1 VGKIR
6 SLQILRFA
14 AALAVVVAHAFSA
27 TNGLP
32 GLAVSSRIQG
42 AGTAGV
48 DVFFVLSGAIIFKT
62 AFDAG
67 KPLSAWTFWRRRY
80 LRVAPIYYLAT
91 LAWLP
96 VAVLVLG
103 QTVRP
108 TWLLATVTF
117 WPAWDVITAP
127 ELPIGW
133 TLCFEMLFYTA
144 AALILASRRW
154 LWAVA
159 VGFPAAW
166 LLRDITGLS
175 ALRFLGNPIVL
186 EFLFG
191 VAVMRWAPKSAPW
204 WFAAGLIVLG
214 VGGILGLS
222 PPSAFYDLRAT
233 LSGNAS
239 VFRMLLWGAPAAMIV
254 AGALSLERFAVGPV
268 SRVFTYLGDASYSLY
283 LTHYV
288 LIKGLTPWVRSSLI
302 DARLMLLALVVL
314 SVTVACAVYEL
325 AEKSLLRAVR
335 TKVPRSG
342 LAGTPT
348 TTSFQAEL
356 RGSVGGTPAI
366 GAQGP
371 EGGDQ
376 RR

>member
-1 VGKIR
+1 MGKIR

-42 AGTAGV
+42 VGTVGV

-62 AFDAG
+62 AFDTG
-67 KPLSAWTFWRRRY
+67 KPPSAWAFWRKRY

-103 QTVRP
+103 QAVRP
-108 TWLLATVTF
+108 TWLLAAVTF
-117 WPAWDVITAP
+117 WPAWDVLTAP

-133 TLCFEMLFYTA
+133 TLCFEMLFYTS

-154 LWAVA
+154 LWVVA
-159 VGFPAAW
+159 IGFPAAW
-166 LLRDITGLS
+166 LFRDVTGLS
-175 ALRFLGNPIVL
+175 AFRFLGNPIVL

-204 WFAAGLIVLG
+204 WFAAGLIAFGVGCILG
-214 VGGILGLS
+214 VA
-222 PPSAFYDLRAT
+222 PPPAFYDLRAT
-233 LSGNAS
+233 LTGNAS
-239 VFRMLLWGAPAAMIV
+239 VFRVLLWGAPAAMIV
-254 AGALSLERFAVGPV
+254 AGALSLERFAVGPA
-268 SRVFTYLGDASYSLY
+268 SRAFTYLGDASYSLY

-288 LIKGLTPWVRSSLI
+288 LIKGLTPLVRGLAV
-302 DARLMLLALVVL
+302 DARLIFLGLVAL
-314 SVTVACAVYEL
+314 SVILACVVYEL
-325 AEKSLLRAVR
+325 IEEPLLRAVR
-335 TKVPRSG
+335 TKAPRSG
-342 LAGTPT
+342 PASTPT
-348 TTSFQAEL
+348 TTSYP
-356 RGSVGGTPAI
+356 G
-366 GAQGP
+366 
-371 EGGDQ
+371 
-376 RR
+376 